1 MMDGTDRVTFE
12 DVYVLAQNDAVIL
25 CGVDGQVVG
34 IPRRRLLRGSEIA
47 ARSDHGTVVLE
58 RAFAE
63 MLHLLPASPST
74 AAGNAN
80 ATRRPAL
87 GGGRAR

>member
-1 MMDGTDRVTFE
+1 MMDGTNRVTFE

-34 IPRRRLLRGSEIA
+34 IPRRRLLPGSEIA

-63 MLHLLPASPST
+63 VLHLLPPVT
-74 AAGNAN
+74 AGSVKGG
-80 ATRRPAL
+80 ATRDPRA
-87 GGGRAR
+87 GAGRAR